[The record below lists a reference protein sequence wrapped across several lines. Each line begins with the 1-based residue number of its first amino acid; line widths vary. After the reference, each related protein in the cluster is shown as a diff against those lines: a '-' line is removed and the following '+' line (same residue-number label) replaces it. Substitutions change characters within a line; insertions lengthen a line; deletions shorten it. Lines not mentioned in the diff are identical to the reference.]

1 MTLQFK
7 LSYHFSKSYK
17 MSKKKQITL
26 EGMKKAMAI
35 ELLPAKELKK
45 QAEVPVDFSAFMQKA
60 LKYDIKPKKKGKK

>member
-1 MTLQFK
+1 
-7 LSYHFSKSYK
+7 

-35 ELLPAKELKK
+35 ELLPAKELKE
-45 QAEVPVDFSAFMQKA
+45 QAEVPVDFSALMQKA